1 MRPLAIATAVL
12 SFASAVVC
20 VEKGNL
26 TKPLTS
32 KLILP
37 STFKPAQNFKNA
49 NLVHII
55 NLEKNYPKESINVV
69 IENVASTP
77 QDEYF
82 IPFTSQQMATI
93 GGLEVK
99 DRKDSESPLFEV
111 DAVEF
116 DTTRHVHYLPGYLPL
131 TGTNMIIVTRNS
143 IAYIFQ
149 HPLHRRHSK
158 PWAFLSTTSRH

>member
-1 MRPLAIATAVL
+1 MRPFAIASAVL
-12 SFASAVVC
+12 SFASTALC

-32 KLILP
+32 RIILP
-37 STFKPAQNFKNA
+37 SNFKPAQSFKNV

-55 NLEKNYPKESINVV
+55 NLEKSYPKESINVV
-69 IENVASTP
+69 IENIASTP

-82 IPFTSQQMATI
+82 IPFTSKQMETI

-99 DRKDSESPLFEV
+99 DRKDAESPLFEV

-116 DTTRHVHYLPGYLPL
+116 DPER
-131 TGTNMIIVTRNS
+131 
-143 IAYIFQ
+143 
-149 HPLHRRHSK
+149 
-158 PWAFLSTTSRH
+158 